1 MKAWTALKLAVESWN
16 GISGED
22 DSVSHE
28 SGFFAGKYTGP
39 FSADEIL
46 EAILDPGEKDIIDDP
61 ENLTDVVGAIYTQTS
76 DGFRKVGVYTTK
88 SILDDDWA
96 DIQNEYGEWTYTV
109 NAGHMVTVYD
119 GAGRSVA
126 FLQDDDGSKLA
137 DELAEM
143 NEYQIQKALRLYGEC

>member
-39 FSADEIL
+39 FSAE
-46 EAILDPGEKDIIDDP
+46 EILDPGEKDIIDDP

-76 DGFRKVGVYTTK
+76 DGFRKVNIYTSK
-88 SILDDDWA
+88 SVFNGDWA

-126 FLQDDDGSKLA
+126 FLQDEYGGRLA

-143 NEYQIQKALRLYGEC
+143 NDDQVQETLRQYGE

>member
-39 FSADEIL
+39 FSVEEIL
-46 EAILDPGEKDIIDDP
+46 EAILDPGEKDTIEDP

-76 DGFRKVGVYTTK
+76 DGLREVDVYTTK
-88 SILDDDWA
+88 PIFDDDWA
-96 DIQNEYGEWTYTV
+96 DIQNEYGKWTYTI
-109 NAGHMVTVYD
+109 NAGHMVTVYN

-126 FLQDDDGSKLA
+126 FLQDEDGAKLA

-143 NEYQIQKALRLYGEC
+143 DEDQVQETLRMYGAI